1 MNKFTNNITTALTQN
16 GAAAYS
22 KTGSPLLDFFYNGPT
37 CRNNTQKAQSLFAKA
52 FAENPEIAL
61 KALFYIRN
69 PRNGSG
75 EKAVFLACLDVLKTL
90 NNRAFN
96 KAVSVL
102 HEHGCWKDVFKIAA
116 KYDDVFEAV
125 STKFLEDNEPSLF
138 WKWLPSINA
147 GKSAHVFAK
156 KICKKF
162 GITEKDYR
170 LKCSAMRKDMPLVEQ
185 EMSAGNWSEIDYG
198 KVPSVANRKYNGAF
212 LKHDE
217 ERRRDF
223 LGKVEKGEKKMHTGV
238 LTPHQVWSMN
248 NEAFWASRILTF
260 PSLEGALPI
269 IDRSG
274 SMSAIVADKTSA
286 KDIASAMGSMMAQKM
301 KGDFKGL
308 AIPFSRTARFVDVG
322 ETLYDAKK
330 ALSTFN
336 EVANTN
342 LQSVFTLILNHAKN
356 YKVPQEDMPKVL
368 VIFTDTEFDSIVD
381 NHDSTNINAIKQKYE
396 AAGYELPLIVFWNLV
411 GSEQF
416 PAKKDTGNTVLLSG
430 YGPNS
435 LSILKGELPETPYE
449 AMIKVLSADWL
460 SNVTLS

>member
-1 MNKFTNNITTALTQN
+1 MNKFTNNIATAFTQN

-37 CRNNTQKAQSLFAKA
+37 CRNNTKKAQGLFAKA
-52 FAENPEIAL
+52 FAEDPENAF
-61 KALFYIRN
+61 KALFYVRN

-75 EKAVFLACLDVLKTL
+75 EKAVFLECLDVLKVL
-90 NNRAFN
+90 NNNAFN
-96 KAVSVL
+96 KAVGLL
-102 HEHGCWKDVFKIAA
+102 HEHGCWKDVFKTAA

-125 STKFLEDNEPSLF
+125 SNKFLNDNEPSLF
-138 WKWLPSINA
+138 WKWIPSINA

-185 EMSAGNWSEIDYG
+185 EMSSGNWAEIDYG

-217 ERRRDF
+217 KRRREF
-223 LGKVEKGEKKMHTGV
+223 LGQVEKGEKKMNTGV
-238 LTPHQVWSMN
+238 LTPHQVWSMD
-248 NEAFWASRILTF
+248 NEAFWKSRALTF
-260 PSLEGALPI
+260 PSIEGALPI
-269 IDRSG
+269 IDMSG
-274 SMSAIVADKTSA
+274 SMTKIVADKTSA
-286 KDIASAMGSMMAQKM
+286 REIASAMGSMMAQKM
-301 KGDFKGL
+301 KGDFKGFV
-308 AIPFSRTARFVDVG
+308 IPFSKTARFVDVG

-330 ALSTFN
+330 SLEKFN

-342 LQSVFTLILNHAKN
+342 LQSVFKLILNHAKAHN
-356 YKVPQEDMPKVL
+356 VPQEDMPKVL
-368 VIFTDTEFDSIVD
+368 VIFSDTEFDVIVE
-381 NHDSTNINAIKQKYE
+381 NHDATNINAIKQKYE
-396 AAGYELPLIVFWNLV
+396 AAGYNMPLIVFWNLV
-411 GSEQF
+411 GSDQF
-416 PAKKDTGNTVLLSG
+416 PAKRDTENTVLLSG

-449 AMIKVLSADWL
+449 AMIKVLSADWM